1 MRRALGGAW
10 RDEAA
15 ETAETARG
23 DASFAFDETAIAF
36 VAEPKIDGASVSVT
50 YVGGVMKQCVSRG
63 DGLEGEDVT
72 NQLAGCVGVPKTL
85 TSSRDDRRDSEL
97 AVAKI
102 PGYLEVRGEVFIA
115 DADFAR
121 VNERR
126 RLSLIHI

>member
-1 MRRALGGAW
+1 MRSLSNVFTDEEARAWERKVRRALGGAW

-15 ETAETARG
+15 ETKETARG

-85 TSSRDDRRDSEL
+85 TSSRRRSSRDDRRDS
-97 AVAKI
+97 
-102 PGYLEVRGEVFIA
+102 GTRGRENS
-115 DADFAR
+115 R
-121 VNERR
+121 VP
-126 RLSLIHI
+126 